1 LLHRA
6 MVDCKMSN
14 TTGEEDNNNTIS
26 KSYSYSYSER
36 ENDDNNN
43 RDRDCA
49 AESRYADLKDLKAER
64 RLIPCVFIASSPRPI
79 LAVYYLRYGI

>member
-26 KSYSYSYSER
+26 NSYSYSYR
-36 ENDDNNN
+36 DNDDNK
-43 RDRDCA
+43 DRDCA
-49 AESRYADLKDLKAER
+49 AEIQYADLKDLKTER
-64 RLIPCVFIASSPRPI
+64 RLIPCVFVSSSPRPI
-79 LAVYYLRYGI
+79 LAVYYLR

>member
-1 LLHRA
+1 

-26 KSYSYSYSER
+26 NSYSYSER
-36 ENDDNNN
+36 DNDDNNN
-43 RDRDCA
+43 KDRDCA
-49 AESRYADLKDLKAER
+49 AESRYADLKDLKTER
-64 RLIPCVFIASSPRPI
+64 KLIPCVFISSSPRPI

>member
-1 LLHRA
+1 

-26 KSYSYSYSER
+26 NCYSYSYSYSER
-36 ENDDNNN
+36 DNDDNNYK
-43 RDRDCA
+43 DRDCA
-49 AESRYADLKDLKAER
+49 AEIQYADLKDLKTER
-64 RLIPCVFIASSPRPI
+64 RLIPCVFVSSSPRPI